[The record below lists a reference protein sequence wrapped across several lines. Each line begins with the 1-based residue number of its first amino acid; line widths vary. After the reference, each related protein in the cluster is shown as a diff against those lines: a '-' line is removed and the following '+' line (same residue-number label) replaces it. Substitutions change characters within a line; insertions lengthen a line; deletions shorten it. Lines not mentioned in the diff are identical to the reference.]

1 MSISYNEAW
10 VPQGAVAVTPS
21 DSTLI
26 NCVALYVGG
35 TGNVVIDTVA
45 NTNVTFTAVPA
56 GTTLWI
62 KALRVKAAS
71 TATNIVALS

>member
-26 NCVALYVGG
+26 NCVALYVGT
-35 TGNVVIDTVA
+35 TGSVVIDTIA
-45 NTNVTFTAVPA
+45 DTNVTFANVPS

-62 KALRVKAAS
+62 KATRVKAAS

>member
-21 DSTLI
+21 NSTLI
-26 NCVALYVGG
+26 NCVALYVGT
-35 TGNVVIDTVA
+35 TGNVVIDTIA
-45 NTNVTFTAVPA
+45 NTNVTFSNVPS

-62 KALRVKAAS
+62 KATRVKTAT

>member
-35 TGNVVIDTVA
+35 IGNVVIDTVA
-45 NTNVTFTAVPA
+45 NTNVTFTNVPG

>member
-21 DSTLI
+21 NTTLV
-26 NCVALYVGG
+26 NCVALYIGS
-35 TGNVVIDTVA
+35 TGNVVIDTIA
-45 NTNVTFTAVPA
+45 NTNVTFANVPG

-62 KALRVKAAS
+62 KAIRVKATS
-71 TATNIVALS
+71 TATNIVALF

>member
-21 DSTLI
+21 NSALI

-35 TGNVVIDTVA
+35 SGNVVIDTIA
-45 NTNVTFTAVPA
+45 NTSVTFANVPG

-62 KALRVKAAS
+62 KAIRVKTAS

>member
-1 MSISYNEAW
+1 
-10 VPQGAVAVTPS
+10 
-21 DSTLI
+21 LI

-35 TGNVVIDTVA
+35 SGSVVIDTVA
-45 NTNVTFTAVPA
+45 NTSVTFANVPG

-62 KALRVKAAS
+62 KAIRVKTAS